1 VSKLLIKF
9 NSLTASRKNRDEML
23 NYVLNNPKEIETLFR
38 LAFDYKS
45 NRENIY
51 ATWVWELFTLNN
63 LENFSQYFFRSLS
76 LIPLIKNS
84 SMRRSLSK
92 CFWHFLKVKKNY
104 NILDEKQKHVIVNT
118 FLEWIITEKKTAPLN
133 FSIRILLL
141 FKKDLK
147 EVNKYLNDVLNNP
160 KKTFPRGLYPTL
172 RLVFK
177 S

>member
-1 VSKLLIKF
+1 MSKLIIKF

-23 NYVLNNPKEIETLFR
+23 NYVLNNPKEIETLFK
-38 LAFDYKS
+38 LAFDSKS

-51 ATWVWELFTLNN
+51 AAWVWELYILNN

-76 LIPLIKNS
+76 LISLIKNS

-92 CFWHFLKVKKNY
+92 CFWYFLRVKKNY
-104 NILDEKQKHVIVNT
+104 NMLDEKQKHLIVNT
-118 FLEWIITEKKTAPLN
+118 FLDWIITEKKTAPLN

-147 EVNKYLNDVLNNP
+147 EVNEYLNDVLNNP
-160 KKTFPRGLYPTL
+160 KKTFPKGLYPTL